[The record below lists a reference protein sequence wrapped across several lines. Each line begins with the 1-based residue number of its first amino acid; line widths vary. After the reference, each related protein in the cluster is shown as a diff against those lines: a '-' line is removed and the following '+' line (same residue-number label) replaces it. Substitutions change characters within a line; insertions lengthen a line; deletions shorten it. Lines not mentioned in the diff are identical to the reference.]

1 MTGVAANSAA
11 SVLGRAFRAAL
22 LIPYVAAALEA
33 PGHCRAR
40 AAVAGELEVDPTS

>member
-22 LIPYVAAALEA
+22 LIPYVAAAVEA
-33 PGHCRAR
+33 LASLPSQSSSGW
-40 AAVAGELEVDPTS
+40 